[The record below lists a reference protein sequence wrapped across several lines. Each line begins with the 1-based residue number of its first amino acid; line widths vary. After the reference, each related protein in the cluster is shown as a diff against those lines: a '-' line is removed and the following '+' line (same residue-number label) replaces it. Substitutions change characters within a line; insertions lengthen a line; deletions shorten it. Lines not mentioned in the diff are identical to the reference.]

1 MGCHEEL
8 ESNGDPVVNKF
19 RIQQPHLLLLFALI
33 IVAPIASAQERTQFD
48 VPIIVEACQ
57 VTDPFFVP
65 TQSNERLVEM
75 VIPVST
81 WVSDR
86 GRDEVQSFRFEIQWS
101 QSPFPLVD
109 YFPKT
114 TMQSDV
120 EGLIAIEKQTEHTLT
135 GKVDATAS
143 IASVTAS
150 VLGQGSRRDLT
161 KKNYSEVPQHELLVA
176 SGTVQRGTGAFYRFY
191 DSRRFGLEGGRDLV
205 VLYRVSPSWRGG
217 VLRMVCEAERSRKI
231 LGTFDDSSVESRAF
245 MIPIYLQ
252 GDPTSREMALQY
264 AQSEQQLRQ
273 AWDSYL
279 KSRNQPTVFDPF
291 QVAKRSSSDRLNDEW
306 VHSYIQSS
314 MQKPSRPQLS
324 QLPAPLRA
332 AIDEFDGSRSRLI
345 AVSR

>member
-1 MGCHEEL
+1 MGSHEEL
-8 ESNGDPVVNKF
+8 ESHGDPVVAISP
-19 RIQQPHLLLLFALI
+19 IQQSCLLLLFALLM
-33 IVAPIASAQERTQFD
+33 VAPIAGAQERTQFD
-48 VPIIVEACQ
+48 VPIIVEACE

-65 TQSNERLVEM
+65 MQSNERLVEV

-120 EGLIAIEKQTEHTLT
+120 EGLIAIEKQTETTLT
-135 GKVDATAS
+135 GKVDAAAS

-161 KKNYSEVPQHELLVA
+161 KKNYSEVPRHELLVA

-191 DSRRFGLEGGRDLV
+191 DSRKFSLEGGRDLV

-217 VLRMVCEAERSRKI
+217 VLRVVCEAERSRKI

-245 MIPIYLQ
+245 MVPIYLQ
-252 GDPTSREMALQY
+252 ADPASRDMAIQY
-264 AQSEQQLRQ
+264 SQSEQQLRQ
-273 AWDSYL
+273 AWDSFM
-279 KSRNQPTVFDPF
+279 KSRNQTTMFDPF
-291 QVAKRSSSDRLNDEW
+291 HVAKRSSSDRLDDEW
-306 VHSYIQSS
+306 VHSFIQTS
-314 MQKPSRPQLS
+314 MQKPSSPQLS
-324 QLPAPLRA
+324 QLPATLRE
-332 AIDEFDGSRSRLI
+332 AINEFEGSRSHLI
-345 AVSR
+345 AISK